1 MANPQTAIDVGSDD
15 EYVTRARGRS
25 IADRFV
31 ASSGPPSS
39 GTSKGRQITSVED
52 ALFRSS
58 LVRDFPP
65 VPRRGFPRVIGDFQ
79 GSQGSS
85 LSPRA
90 PHGSTA
96 IIDLLIHHQTFM
108 TKSSQNNSGAHNK
121 ESLDTLRSE
130 LGQIDRDILALVAK
144 RQGVAQKIG
153 ATKRELGIPTRDFRQ
168 ERDVIERARANA
180 IDLGLPG
187 LLGEELVLA
196 LIRGSLTVQEKD
208 TVAASA
214 EGSGRRA
221 LVIGGAGLMGRWF
234 VRYLAAQG
242 FSIEIADPC
251 DGPAGVVNHRDWTTV
266 TLDHELVIV
275 ATPMPVT
282 HQILTALAAAP
293 PPGIVFDVG
302 SLKTPLRDG
311 LQALRNAGGKVT
323 SIHPMFGPDTE
334 LLSGRHVIFVDVG
347 VPEATAAARALFEPT
362 MATLVEMDLESH
374 DRVIAYVLGLSHALN
389 IAFFTA
395 LAESGEAAPRLATL
409 SSTTFDA
416 QLNVAAN
423 VAAENPDLYFEIQT
437 LNDYGT
443 ESLAALLY
451 AVERLRSVV
460 RANDLDGFRALM
472 NRGKSYLAGRTR
484 AP

>member
-1 MANPQTAIDVGSDD
+1 
-15 EYVTRARGRS
+15 
-25 IADRFV
+25 
-31 ASSGPPSS
+31 
-39 GTSKGRQITSVED
+39 
-52 ALFRSS
+52 
-58 LVRDFPP
+58 
-65 VPRRGFPRVIGDFQ
+65 
-79 GSQGSS
+79 
-85 LSPRA
+85 
-90 PHGSTA
+90 
-96 IIDLLIHHQTFM
+96 M
-108 TKSSQNNSGAHNK
+108 THSSQNNNDNTDTGT
-121 ESLDTLRSE
+121 LDALRTE

-144 RQGVAQKIG
+144 RQSVAQRIG

-168 ERDVIERARANA
+168 ERDVVERARANA
-180 IDLGLPG
+180 IELGLPG

-208 TVAASA
+208 TVAAKG

-234 VRYLAAQG
+234 VRYLATQG
-242 FSIEIADPC
+242 FEIEIADPC
-251 DGPAGVVNHRDWTTV
+251 DGPVGVVNHRDWTTV
-266 TLDHELVIV
+266 GLDHELVVI

-282 HQILTALAAAP
+282 NQILSALAVAP
-293 PPGIVFDVG
+293 PPGVVFDVG
-302 SLKTPLRDG
+302 SLKTPLREG
-311 LQALRNAGGKVT
+311 LHALRNAGAQVT
-323 SIHPMFGPDTE
+323 SVHPMFGPDTE

-347 VPEATAAARALFEPT
+347 VPSATAAARTLFEPT
-362 MATLVEMDLESH
+362 MATLVEMDLDSH
-374 DRVIAYVLGLSHALN
+374 DRLIAYVLGLSHALN

-460 RANDLDGFRALM
+460 RANDIEGFRALM
-472 NRGKSYLAGRTR
+472 NRGRAYLAGRTR